1 MKHEIALGLLSTATY
16 GTHTTT
22 ELVRASGHSPT
33 TVVRYLNE
41 LEERGWMERLPAERP
56 GVGRPPILRRPTDAG
71 LAYLREA
78 ELGWFRKV
86 SGNGVRILWGPVRA
100 LAFWGVPFMGRP
112 DIFADRPI
120 EAGPFPVLV
129 ERSLMFYEDA
139 VEAEDG
145 RFPALESLV
154 AWAAKSGNPRHVGA
168 AAILLRDPRLR
179 VGRLVERSE
188 RMRTRN
194 RVGFLAALSGGN
206 LGFRPSP
213 SKEKM
218 LDTTVPVEPETEA
231 LARRWRVDNPISA
244 TLVKDME
251 RLYGRSP

>member
-41 LEERGWMERLPAERP
+41 LEARGWMERIPAERP

-78 ELGWFRKV
+78 ELGWFRKG

>member
-1 MKHEIALGLLSTATY
+1 MEPTQRRNSSGRR
-16 GTHTTT
+16 GT
-22 ELVRASGHSPT
+22 P
-33 TVVRYLNE
+33 
-41 LEERGWMERLPAERP
+41 
-56 GVGRPPILRRPTDAG
+56 RRPTDAG

-112 DIFADRPI
+112 DIFADRPT

-168 AAILLRDPRLR
+168 AAVLPRDPRLR
-179 VGRLVERSE
+179 VGRVL
-188 RMRTRN
+188 
-194 RVGFLAALSGGN
+194 
-206 LGFRPSP
+206 
-213 SKEKM
+213 
-218 LDTTVPVEPETEA
+218 EP
-231 LARRWRVDNPISA
+231 R
-244 TLVKDME
+244 
-251 RLYGRSP
+251 G

>member
-1 MKHEIALGLLSTATY
+1 MKHEITLGLLSAATY

-41 LEERGWMERLPAERP
+41 LEDRGWMERLPAERP

-86 SGNGVRILWGPVRA
+86 SGTGVRVLWGPVRA

-129 ERSLMFYEDA
+129 ERSPVFYEDA
-139 VEAEDG
+139 LEVEDG
-145 RFPALESLV
+145 RFPAIESLV
-154 AWAAKSGNPRHVGA
+154 AWAARSGDPRHVGA
-168 AAILLRDPRLR
+168 AAFLLRDPRVH

-188 RMRTRN
+188 DMRTRN
-194 RVGFLAALSGGN
+194 RVGFLAALSGRN

-213 SKEKM
+213 LTEKM
-218 LDTTVPVEPETEA
+218 LGTSVPAEPETEA
-231 LARRWRVDNPISA
+231 LAGRWRVENPISA
-244 TLVKDME
+244 ALVKDME
-251 RLYGRSP
+251 RLYGRSS